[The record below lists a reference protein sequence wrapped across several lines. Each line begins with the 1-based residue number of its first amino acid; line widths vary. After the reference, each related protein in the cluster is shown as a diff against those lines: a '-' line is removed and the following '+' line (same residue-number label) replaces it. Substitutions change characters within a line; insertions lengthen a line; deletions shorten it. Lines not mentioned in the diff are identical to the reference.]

1 MSNVVFPP
9 DKSLLKCYTMKEEFI
24 AVNTAHKEGGNLQN
38 LAITFVKVS
47 LKPKLPINKQIIIR
61 QSVNG
66 KFILFNIFSEV
77 DFVHLSP

>member
-1 MSNVVFPP
+1 MLYFPT
-9 DKSLLKCYTMKEEFI
+9 DKSLLKCHTMKEEFI
-24 AVNTAHKEGGNLQN
+24 AVNMACKEGGNLQN

>member
-1 MSNVVFPP
+1 MLYFPT
-9 DKSLLKCYTMKEEFI
+9 DVSLLKCHTTKEEFI
-24 AVNTAHKEGGNLQN
+24 AVNTASKEGGNLQN

-47 LKPKLPINKQIIIR
+47 LRPKFPINKQIIIR

-66 KFILFNIFSEV
+66 KFILFNILSEV

>member
-1 MSNVVFPP
+1 MSNVAFPP

-24 AVNTAHKEGGNLQN
+24 AVNTARKEGGNLQN

>member
-1 MSNVVFPP
+1 
-9 DKSLLKCYTMKEEFI
+9 MKEEFI
-24 AVNTAHKEGGNLQN
+24 AVNMDCKEGSNLQN
-38 LAITFVKVS
+38 LAIAFVKVS

-66 KFILFNIFSEV
+66 KFILFTIFSEV